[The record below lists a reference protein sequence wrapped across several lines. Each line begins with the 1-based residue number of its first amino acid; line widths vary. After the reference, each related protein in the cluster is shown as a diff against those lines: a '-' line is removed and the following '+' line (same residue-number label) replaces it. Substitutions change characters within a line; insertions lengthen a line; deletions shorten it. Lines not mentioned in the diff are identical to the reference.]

1 MVVVLNVSGVIETMS
16 WRSLADAVLL
26 VWCPGQEGGNAVM
39 DVLTGAVNPSGRL
52 TMTWP
57 MRLED
62 LPSTRNFGDERVTS
76 YEERDSVGYR
86 AYFDSDRIPAYEF
99 GYGLSYTTF
108 SEETFPDGS
117 ILVRNTGRVA
127 GRHVVMWMKNRCLS
141 SFRKTRLLQ
150 PGEEEVLRE

>member
-1 MVVVLNVSGVIETMS
+1 
-16 WRSLADAVLL
+16 
-26 VWCPGQEGGNAVM
+26 M

-62 LPSTRNFGDERVTS
+62 LPSTRNFGDKRVTR

-86 AYFDSDRIPAYEF
+86 AYIASQRIPAYEF
-99 GYGLSYTTF
+99 GYGLSYTSF
-108 SEETFPDGS
+108 SEEPLPDGG
-117 ILVRNTGRVA
+117 ILVRNTGSVA
-127 GRHVVMWMKNRCLS
+127 GRHVVMWMKNGCLS
-141 SFRKTRLLQ
+141 AFRKTRLLR